1 MNRNFNEKLA
11 IDMKKGS
18 FSWDKIED
26 NEDDQRNGQLTL
38 KNIDLNIKK
47 NSLVAVVGSV
57 GSGKSS
63 LLSALLGDMEMQS
76 GFVNMLVYL
85 IIFNIK
91 SID

>member
-1 MNRNFNEKLA
+1 
-11 IDMKKGS
+11 MKKGS